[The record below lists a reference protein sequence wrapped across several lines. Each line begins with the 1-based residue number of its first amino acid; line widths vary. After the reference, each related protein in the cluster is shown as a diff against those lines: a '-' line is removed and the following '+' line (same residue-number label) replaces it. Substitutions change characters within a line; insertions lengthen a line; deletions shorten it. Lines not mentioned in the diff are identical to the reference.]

1 MISSDRYKSIVDLID
16 GAQRRGSNV
25 VSFVDQMNI
34 DLNNSEIPTEDNEKL
49 RLENQITATSTLL
62 TNRHNVFTTQMLKF
76 VFQLQKYI
84 DDNYTS
90 VNDYLSNNNI
100 QVKSV
105 FAEIS
110 EAVGYL
116 IDPSNIE
123 GIS

>member
-16 GAQRRGSNV
+16 GAQRRGGDI

-34 DLNNSEIPTEDNEKL
+34 DLGNSEILSEDNERL
-49 RLENQITATSTLL
+49 RLEKQITATSLL
-62 TNRHNVFTTQMLKF
+62 LNSRHNDFTSQMLDF

-90 VNDYLSNNNI
+90 VNDYLSNNSI

-110 EAVGYL
+110 ENVGYT